1 MKVFNTRYKYK
12 IKKILMVL
20 FFSKCLKW
28 SYLKKKYKYTAP
40 NNTILTIET
49 ADPIII
55 DIGKNVSK
63 IKKIL
68 SCIILM

>member
-1 MKVFNTRYKYK
+1 
-12 IKKILMVL
+12 MVL
-20 FFSKCLKW
+20 FFSKYLKLK
-28 SYLKKKYKYTAP
+28 YLKKKYKYTTP

-63 IKKIL
+63 IKKYYL
-68 SCIILM
+68 V

>member
-1 MKVFNTRYKYK
+1 MIIF
-12 IKKILMVL
+12 
-20 FFSKCLKW
+20 
-28 SYLKKKYKYTAP
+28 KKKYKYITP

-68 SCIILM
+68 SCIIFM

>member
-1 MKVFNTRYKYK
+1 
-12 IKKILMVL
+12 MVL
-20 FFSKCLKW
+20 FFSKYLKW
-28 SYLKKKYKYTAP
+28 SYLKKKYKYTTP
-40 NNTILTIET
+40 NNTILTIEM

-68 SCIILM
+68 SCIIFMW